1 MTHQFVAPLFYFS
14 AIVAAVAL
22 LVSWLLPDQYVTPA
36 LPLLIPFFMGITYV
50 TFRFLEKSLSQK
62 FIRFLNT
69 FLLSVIIKLLLYVI
83 IMVTYAWL
91 YRVDAVPF
99 LLAFFAL
106 YLVYTIYEAV
116 AIIRISRKPG
126 A

>member
-91 YRVDAVPF
+91 YRVDAVQIGR
-99 LLAFFAL
+99 ASCRER
-106 YLVYTIYEAV
+106 V
-116 AIIRISRKPG
+116 
-126 A
+126 